1 MPLSPLMLGFEDLEL
16 FLQQM
21 TRSAEGFPPY
31 NVQKLS
37 ETSLRI
43 SLAVAGYAP
52 EDLSVELQNNQL
64 IIQGKTQPQNAVFLH
79 KGIAGRSF
87 VKSFIL
93 AEGLEVKKVF
103 LNLGLLHIDLCRI
116 QPYINTK
123 KFNIE
128 NKNAT
133 EILKQGK
140 GKHNA

>member
-1 MPLSPLMLGFEDLEL
+1 MPLHPLMLGFEDLEL

-21 TRSAEGFPPY
+21 AHSADSFPPY

-37 ETSLRI
+37 ENALRI
-43 SLAVAGYAP
+43 SLAVAGYAT

-64 IIQGKTQPQNAVFLH
+64 IIQGKAKQQNAVFLH

-87 VKSFIL
+87 IKSFVL

-103 LNLGLLHIDLCRI
+103 LDLGLLHIDLCRI
-116 QPYINTK
+116 QPYISSK

-128 NKNAT
+128 NKNT
-133 EILKQGK
+133 PEILKQEK

>member
-64 IIQGKTQPQNAVFLH
+64 IIQGKTQPQNTVFLH